1 LFARL
6 RRFIR
11 RFVPRLLDPWL
22 DAPIVNVPRD
32 AAFAAA
38 YTESLAPFERNDPHA
53 EARYYEGTRWRG
65 VMEKAQATNGVILD
79 LGSGSGG
86 VTLAL
91 AAANY
96 RVASVDYGWS
106 ETARLAHKRSGV
118 PYRHVVADA
127 AHLPFR
133 GGAFSSIICIDTFE
147 HFPDAPAAGREAGR
161 VLRDDGQIVMTTPA
175 RLGWIF
181 RRDPHFNIRFLLLFP
196 PSIQRKIAA
205 RRGFGAPH
213 HFVDRIYT
221 DARALERMFPHS
233 RITRTLKRSRL
244 PARWFWEALILR
256 KVQSR

>member
-1 LFARL
+1 
-6 RRFIR
+6 
-11 RFVPRLLDPWL
+11 
-22 DAPIVNVPRD
+22 
-32 AAFAAA
+32 
-38 YTESLAPFERNDPHA
+38 
-53 EARYYEGTRWRG
+53 
-65 VMEKAQATNGVILD
+65 MEKAEATKGIVLD

-91 AAANY
+91 AAGGY
-96 RVASVDYGWS
+96 RVVSVDYGWS
-106 ETARLAHKRSGV
+106 ETGRLAHKRSGV
-118 PYRHVVADA
+118 RYRHVVADA

-133 GGAFSSIICIDTFE
+133 TAAFGSIICIDTIE
-147 HFPDAPAAGREAGR
+147 HFPNAPAAGREASR
-161 VLRDDGQIVMTTPA
+161 VLRSEGQIVMTTPA

-196 PSIQRKIAA
+196 PAIQRRIAA

-213 HFVDRIYT
+213 HFVDQIYT
-221 DARALERMFPHS
+221 DARTLERLFPGC

>member
-1 LFARL
+1 M
-6 RRFIR
+6 
-11 RFVPRLLDPWL
+11 
-22 DAPIVNVPRD
+22 
-32 AAFAAA
+32 
-38 YTESLAPFERNDPHA
+38 ESLAPFERNDAHA

-65 VMEKAQATNGVILD
+65 VMEKAQATDGMILD

-86 VTLAL
+86 VTMAL
-91 AAANY
+91 TAGGY
-96 RVASVDYGWS
+96 RVVSVDYGWS
-106 ETARLAHKRSGV
+106 ETARLAHKRSAV

-127 AHLPFR
+127 AKLPFR
-133 GGAFSSIICIDTFE
+133 SGAFASIICIDTLE
-147 HFPDAPAAGREAGR
+147 HFPDAPAAGREASR
-161 VLRDDGQIVMTTPA
+161 VLGNHGQIVMTTPA

-196 PSIQRKIAA
+196 PSIQRKVAA

-221 DARALERMFPHS
+221 DARTLERMFPDC